1 MISEGPDDGNA
12 YPLRLTARLAAEPH
26 VLAAWSRDTQHP
38 RLMEAYQALL
48 ERVTPRAAT
57 MAVALV
63 DHLDIP
69 RRTVTDAVHEE
80 TETAGAIRFEPT
92 RLKWLLANRRDR
104 LAHDRLPGYGQE
116 RETEALEADQLQTL
130 LSQVLQTMC

>member
-1 MISEGPDDGNA
+1 MKADGPAADNG

-63 DHLDIP
+63 DHLEIP

-80 TETAGAIRFEPT
+80 TETAGKIRFEPS

-104 LAHDRLPGYGQE
+104 LAHDRLPGYQKQ
-116 RETEALEADQLQTL
+116 RETETREAEELQAL
-130 LSQVLQTMC
+130 LSQVLATLC